1 MSNYEILILTKME
14 VVEATVQKFL
24 TETLKVKDLKIQKL
38 ENNELAYP
46 IKKET
51 HANYFLCNTKADPSL
66 ITELT
71 RKLNIKKDFLRY
83 LVINLDLEKG
93 LKPKKNRPNRNW
105 NKNKPHFTPRSNNPI
120 SNSNE
125 QAAKT
130 ESNTKTVEQKEKP
143 AKKVGKTS
151 TKTTKKTDKE

>member
-93 LKPKKNRPNRNW
+93 LKPKKNRPNRN
-105 NKNKPHFTPRSNNPI
+105 
-120 SNSNE
+120 
-125 QAAKT
+125 
-130 ESNTKTVEQKEKP
+130 
-143 AKKVGKTS
+143 
-151 TKTTKKTDKE
+151 

>member
-93 LKPKKNRPNRNW
+93 LKQ
-105 NKNKPHFTPRSNNPI
+105 I
-120 SNSNE
+120 DLIV
-125 QAAKT
+125 T
-130 ESNTKTVEQKEKP
+130 ETKTNLILHQDQIILFQIQMNKLLKLK
-143 AKKVGKTS
+143 AIQRL
-151 TKTTKKTDKE
+151 

>member
-93 LKPKKNRPNRNW
+93 LKPKK
-105 NKNKPHFTPRSNNPI
+105 I
-120 SNSNE
+120 DLIV
-125 QAAKT
+125 T
-130 ESNTKTVEQKEKP
+130 ETKTNLILHQDQIILFQIQMNKLLKLK
-143 AKKVGKTS
+143 AIQRL
-151 TKTTKKTDKE
+151 